1 MLCKLFRSRVPFDRD
16 ARGAGAAVVCG
27 TPDLWVAAGLPPA
40 PCAPEQLPAGW
51 NSGQRS
57 SVCPAAPRRGWAE
70 RAAAEGHSPESG
82 AGCARGERGAASRGS
97 SAGCLAPVSAS
108 SSSGEEKRW
117 QRREFMGNSSSL
129 GHPRGPV
136 AGGSWNGRIPSPE
149 RAWPHTWCARASRSR
164 QKRVCSLTVLI
175 KYSPARKYFGHRYPL
190 LTSLGIG
197 SCSGWNSPRSSRWL
211 WWVQVRVLP

>member
-70 RAAAEGHSPESG
+70 RAAVEGHSPESG

-117 QRREFMGNSSSL
+117 QCREFMGNSSSL
-129 GHPRGPV
+129 GASSGARGRWQELALGM
-136 AGGSWNGRIPSPE
+136 AGSQAQKEPD
-149 RAWPHTWCARASRSR
+149 HTPDAH
-164 QKRVCSLTVLI
+164 VLHDPG
-175 KYSPARKYFGHRYPL
+175 KSEY
-190 LTSLGIG
+190 
-197 SCSGWNSPRSSRWL
+197 
-211 WWVQVRVLP
+211 VL